1 MADDGPTSW
10 VAASE
15 AAAENTDSD
24 SELGEEPEL
33 LDDEAGKIHEV
44 ADYKVKSSAFGRIL
58 FFRVLLTSD
67 FSRGLQV

>member
-1 MADDGPTSW
+1 MSDDGPTSW

-44 ADYKVKSSAFGRIL
+44 SEYKVKSSAFGYVFL
-58 FFRVLLTSD
+58 FPCSTDV
-67 FSRGLQV
+67 